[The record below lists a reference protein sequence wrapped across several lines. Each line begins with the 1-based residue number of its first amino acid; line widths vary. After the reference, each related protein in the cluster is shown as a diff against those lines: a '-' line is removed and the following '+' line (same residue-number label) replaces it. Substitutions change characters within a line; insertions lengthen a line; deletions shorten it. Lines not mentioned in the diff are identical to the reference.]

1 MRKLYQ
7 VVEGEEVEEE
17 GEEVEEE
24 GEEVEEEEGEDS
36 GEEERRVDKDGG
48 AGRKNGPREEGLG
61 NS

>member
-1 MRKLYQ
+1 MVRKLYQ

-17 GEEVEEE
+17 EEE
-24 GEEVEEEEGEDS
+24 GEEEGEGEGEDS

>member
-17 GEEVEEE
+17 EEE
-24 GEEVEEEEGEDS
+24 GEEEGEGEGEDS